1 MFEDTVISVIVP
13 VYNTEKYLDTCIT
26 SIVNQTHSALQ
37 IILVDDGSQDKSGG
51 ICDAWAKQD
60 SRIQVIHQKN
70 AGVSAAR
77 NAGLQIA
84 AGELISF
91 VDSDD
96 ALPPDAY
103 EQLLDSW
110 AQKDLVMG
118 RMELIRE
125 DSTPIPNNHILP
137 PSGFSLND
145 FIRELFEEKQ
155 CCYLGY
161 LCDKLFKRNIIQDN
175 HIRFDPA
182 IKLNEDRLFLLEY
195 LLHCSSI
202 SICHALV
209 YFYRQRSA
217 GVIASTRRNQT
228 VTDSEMTV
236 IDSFHKMAA
245 IAKTYSEELYYIV
258 ARKSFESA
266 LDLRSRV
273 AQEDRKKIKQIR
285 QFKRENARICLHNP
299 NTGVIEKIKM
309 IGHCILER

>member
-13 VYNTEKYLDTCIT
+13 IYQTEKYLDACIT
-26 SIVNQTHSALQ
+26 SIVNQTHTALQ
-37 IILVDDGSQDKSGG
+37 IILVDDGSPDRCGG
-51 ICDAWAKQD
+51 ICDTWAKQD
-60 SRIQVIHQKN
+60 SRIQVIHQEN

-77 NAGLQIA
+77 NAGLQLA
-84 AGELISF
+84 TGKLVSF

-96 ALPPDAY
+96 MLLPDAY
-103 EQLLDSW
+103 EQLLGSW
-110 AQKDLVMG
+110 NQKDLVMG
-118 RMELIRE
+118 GMELMQE
-125 DSTPIPNNHILP
+125 DGTPMPYNSPLP

-145 FIRELFEEKQ
+145 FIKELFEEKQ
-155 CCYLGY
+155 CRYLGY
-161 LCDKLFKRNIIQDN
+161 LCDKLFKRNIIHDN
-175 HIRFDPA
+175 DIRFDPT

-245 IAKTYSEELYYIV
+245 IGRMYSEELYYLI
-258 ARKSFESA
+258 ARKSFESS

-273 AQEDRKKIKQIR
+273 AQEDRRKIKQIR
-285 QFKRENARICLHNP
+285 QFKRENARICLTAP
-299 NTGVIEKIKM
+299 NTRGLDKIKM